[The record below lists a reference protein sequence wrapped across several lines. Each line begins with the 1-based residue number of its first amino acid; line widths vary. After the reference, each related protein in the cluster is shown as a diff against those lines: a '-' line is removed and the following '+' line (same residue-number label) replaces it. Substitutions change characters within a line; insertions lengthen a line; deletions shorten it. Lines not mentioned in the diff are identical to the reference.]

1 MVIILKEVFWNEQ
14 MPKCFGDMP
23 FMLIN
28 AVSKADCQ
36 LSRQKVHQGIS
47 VMRPNNG
54 VFVVFKTKYD
64 LKMPILWKHKV
75 SMFSLLRFFDKRFD
89 VIFDDLSMTLYKYII
104 SYRISAN
111 SFRRNYVCFS
121 GSWIAETIQRR
132 KLFKGGNYWFLSLL
146 VCIKKFLP

>member
-1 MVIILKEVFWNEQ
+1 MGIILKEVFWNEQ

-89 VIFDDLSMTLYKYII
+89 VIFDDLSINTALFDII

-111 SFRRNYVCFS
+111 SFRRNYAFLEV
-121 GSWIAETIQRR
+121 GSR
-132 KLFKGGNYWFLSLL
+132 KLFKGGNYSREEIIDFFHFLY
-146 VCIKKFLP
+146 V